1 VKHQK
6 STAERKIQLQVGECE
21 VSTIHHISAI
31 HSTFPSCWYS
41 I

>member
-21 VSTIHHISAI
+21 VSTTHHITA
-31 HSTFPSCWYS
+31 HFLLVGFLFDLD
-41 I
+41 